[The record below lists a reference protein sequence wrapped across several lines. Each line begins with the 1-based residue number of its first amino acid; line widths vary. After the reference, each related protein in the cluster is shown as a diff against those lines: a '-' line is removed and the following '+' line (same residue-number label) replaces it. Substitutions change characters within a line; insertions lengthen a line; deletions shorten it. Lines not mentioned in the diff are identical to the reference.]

1 MTTSNSLPGYGAI
14 PSVHNAIPASIGA
27 QGASGQFLTANG
39 LNGSSW
45 MSQMPQGITQH
56 NTTSAIQIGNP
67 EPVITFRMD
76 GDIITRA
83 GTITADDWISVIK
96 VMKQLIMDMSKDQ
109 ELVSKYPYIQDAAHT
124 WFMNELKGKDN
135 GNKEE
140 I

>member
-1 MTTSNSLPGYGAI
+1 MATSKPGYGAI
-14 PSVHNAIPASIGA
+14 PSGPYVVGA
-27 QGASGQFLTANG
+27 QGSNGQFLTSNG
-39 LNGSSW
+39 MNGTNW

-67 EPVITFRMD
+67 DPVITFKLD
-76 GDIITRA
+76 GDIVTKA

-96 VMKQLIMDMSKDQ
+96 VMKQMIMDMSQDQ

-135 GNKEE
+135 GKNESE
-140 I
+140 